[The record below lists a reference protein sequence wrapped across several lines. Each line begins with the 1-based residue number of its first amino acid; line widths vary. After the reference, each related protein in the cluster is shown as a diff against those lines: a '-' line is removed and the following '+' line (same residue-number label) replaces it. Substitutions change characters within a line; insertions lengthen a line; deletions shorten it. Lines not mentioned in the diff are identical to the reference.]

1 MCPLAEIYSDWWEA
15 VRACKDLLVSPVQW
29 QIRRLFGSL
38 CNSSL
43 QARWNRRNVVMIIL
57 QLNSSQCVFAQW
69 AFTEQSSYYV
79 PLSVC
84 PTQYCFYHQLVP
96 GEHFILCVNVSDLP
110 VIIIILRWINCLLAS
125 FKALKLTLHY
135 EISRNNIKIV
145 LKLSNIYYCKR
156 YKTRHL

>member
-84 PTQYCFYHQLVP
+84 PTQYCFYRQLVP
-96 GEHFILCVNVSDLP
+96 GEHFCVNVSDLP
-110 VIIIILRWINCLLAS
+110 VIIIIRWINCLLAS